1 MRQALLYLLMEQV
14 HTGIIDECGCTAES
28 SVGLLLRMQLQ
39 NLILVGDHK
48 QLPPTSMV
56 PPSEL
61 SGTGHTRSLLERCV
75 LASGAVHR
83 LTEQCVTSSNL
94 QV

>member
-1 MRQALLYLLMEQV
+1 MGQV
-14 HTGIIDECGCTAES
+14 HTAIIDECGCTAEA
-28 SVGLLLRMQLQ
+28 SVGLLLRMQLR

-61 SGTGHTRSLLERCV
+61 NGTGHTRSLLERCV

-83 LTEQCVTSSNL
+83 LTEQCAISRSNA
-94 QV
+94 